1 MTRFDRPGSAGRT
14 ALVGVL
20 SAGGLAVLWMAC
32 LTPSGRTGITAAAGL
47 FPVAAVLLAGR
58 AAGWLCWA
66 VIALLGLLLLPN
78 KAVSLMFALFLGLY
92 PVAKSRLEQ
101 LRQRGL
107 EWVLKLLLFN
117 GAMLLT
123 YFVLLRF
130 TTAIDPQEFTI
141 AGVYLPGVVL
151 AFGNVVFCVY
161 DVALT
166 RLVGLYLRVWQPRV
180 RRWLHF

>member
-1 MTRFDRPGSAGRT
+1 MTRFDRQGSAGRT

-117 GAMLLT
+117 GAFLLLWYGLRELLGLSLPEWLAGRT
-123 YFVLLRF
+123 WLVLPAANLVFVCYDIGLSKLIALM
-130 TTAIDPQEFTI
+130 TA
-141 AGVYLPGVVL
+141 
-151 AFGNVVFCVY
+151 
-161 DVALT
+161 
-166 RLVGLYLRVWQPRV
+166 RLC
-180 RRWLHF
+180 RRGRR

>member
-58 AAGWLCWA
+58 TAGWLCWA

-117 GAMLLT
+117 GAFLLLWYGLRGLLGLSLPEWLAGRT
-123 YFVLLRF
+123 WLVLPAANLVFVCYDIGLPKLIALM
-130 TTAIDPQEFTI
+130 TA
-141 AGVYLPGVVL
+141 
-151 AFGNVVFCVY
+151 
-161 DVALT
+161 
-166 RLVGLYLRVWQPRV
+166 RLC
-180 RRWLHF
+180 RRGRR

>member
-20 SAGGLAVLWMAC
+20 SAGGLAVLWLAC
-32 LTPSGRTGITAAAGL
+32 LSPSGRTGITAAAGL

-66 VIALLGLLLLPN
+66 VIALLGLLLLPD
-78 KAVSLMFALFLGLY
+78 KAVSVMFALFLGLY

-101 LRQRGL
+101 LRRRGL

-117 GAMLLT
+117 GAFALLWFGLRGLLGLSLPQWLESHAWLLLPAANLV
-123 YFVLLRF
+123 FVCYDIGLSKL
-130 TTAIDPQEFTI
+130 I
-141 AGVYLPGVVL
+141 ALMT
-151 AFGNVVFCVY
+151 
-161 DVALT
+161 D
-166 RLVGLYLRVWQPRV
+166 RLCCRG
-180 RRWLHF
+180 RR

>member
-20 SAGGLAVLWMAC
+20 SAGGLAVLWLAC

-117 GAMLLT
+117 GAFLLLWYGLRGLLGLSLPEWLAGRTWLMLPAANLV
-123 YFVLLRF
+123 FVCYDIGLSKL
-130 TTAIDPQEFTI
+130 I
-141 AGVYLPGVVL
+141 ALM
-151 AFGNVVFCVY
+151 A
-161 DVALT
+161 A
-166 RLVGLYLRVWQPRV
+166 RLC
-180 RRWLHF
+180 RRGRR

>member
-117 GAMLLT
+117 GAFLLLW
-123 YFVLLRF
+123 YGLRGLLGLSLPEWLVLPAANLVFVCYDIGLSKLIALM
-130 TTAIDPQEFTI
+130 TA
-141 AGVYLPGVVL
+141 
-151 AFGNVVFCVY
+151 
-161 DVALT
+161 
-166 RLVGLYLRVWQPRV
+166 RLC
-180 RRWLHF
+180 RRG

>member
-1 MTRFDRPGSAGRT
+1 MIRFDRPGSAGRT

-117 GAMLLT
+117 GAFLLLWYGLRGLLGLSLPEWLAGRT
-123 YFVLLRF
+123 WLILPAANLVFVCYDIGLSKL
-130 TTAIDPQEFTI
+130 I
-141 AGVYLPGVVL
+141 ALM
-151 AFGNVVFCVY
+151 A
-161 DVALT
+161 A
-166 RLVGLYLRVWQPRV
+166 RLC
-180 RRWLHF
+180 RRGRR

>member
-1 MTRFDRPGSAGRT
+1 MIRFDRPGSAGRT

-117 GAMLLT
+117 GAFLLLWYGLRGLLGLSLPEWLAGRTWLMLPAANMV
-123 YFVLLRF
+123 FVCYDIGLSKL
-130 TTAIDPQEFTI
+130 I
-141 AGVYLPGVVL
+141 ALM
-151 AFGNVVFCVY
+151 A
-161 DVALT
+161 A
-166 RLVGLYLRVWQPRV
+166 RLC
-180 RRWLHF
+180 RRGRR

>member
-20 SAGGLAVLWMAC
+20 SAGGLAVLWLAC
-32 LTPSGRTGITAAAGL
+32 LTPSGRT
-47 FPVAAVLLAGR
+47 VLLAGR

-107 EWVLKLLLFN
+107 EWALKLLLFN
-117 GAMLLT
+117 GAFLLLWYGLRGLLGLSLPAWLAGRT
-123 YFVLLRF
+123 WLILPAANLVFVCYDIGLSKLIALM
-130 TTAIDPQEFTI
+130 TA
-141 AGVYLPGVVL
+141 
-151 AFGNVVFCVY
+151 
-161 DVALT
+161 
-166 RLVGLYLRVWQPRV
+166 RLC
-180 RRWLHF
+180 RRGQR

>member
-20 SAGGLAVLWMAC
+20 SAGGLSVLWLAC
-32 LTPSGRTGITAAAGL
+32 LAPSGRTGITAAAGL
-47 FPVAAVLLAGR
+47 FPVVAVLLAGR

-107 EWVLKLLLFN
+107 EWALKLLLFN
-117 GAMLLT
+117 GAFLLLWYGLRGLLGLSLPEWLAGRTWLMLPAANLV
-123 YFVLLRF
+123 FVCYDIGLSKL
-130 TTAIDPQEFTI
+130 I
-141 AGVYLPGVVL
+141 ALMTV
-151 AFGNVVFCVY
+151 
-161 DVALT
+161 
-166 RLVGLYLRVWQPRV
+166 RLC
-180 RRWLHF
+180 RRGRR

>member
-1 MTRFDRPGSAGRT
+1 MIRFDRPGSAGRT

-20 SAGGLAVLWMAC
+20 SAGGLAVLWLAC

-117 GAMLLT
+117 GAFLLLWYGLRGLLGLSLPEWLAGRT
-123 YFVLLRF
+123 WLVLPAANLVFVCYDIGLSKL
-130 TTAIDPQEFTI
+130 I
-141 AGVYLPGVVL
+141 ALM
-151 AFGNVVFCVY
+151 A
-161 DVALT
+161 A
-166 RLVGLYLRVWQPRV
+166 RLC
-180 RRWLHF
+180 RRGRR

>member
-1 MTRFDRPGSAGRT
+1 MTRFGRPGSAGRT

-20 SAGGLAVLWMAC
+20 SAGGLAVLWLAC
-32 LTPSGRTGITAAAGL
+32 LTPSGRAGITAAAGL

-117 GAMLLT
+117 GAFLLLWYGLRGLLGLSLPEWLAGRT
-123 YFVLLRF
+123 WLVLPAANLVFVCYDIGLSKL
-130 TTAIDPQEFTI
+130 I
-141 AGVYLPGVVL
+141 ALM
-151 AFGNVVFCVY
+151 A
-161 DVALT
+161 A
-166 RLVGLYLRVWQPRV
+166 RLC
-180 RRWLHF
+180 RRGRR

>member
-1 MTRFDRPGSAGRT
+1 MIRFDRPGSAGRT

-20 SAGGLAVLWMAC
+20 SAGGLAVLWLAC

-107 EWVLKLLLFN
+107 EWALKLLLFN
-117 GAMLLT
+117 GAFLLLWYGLRGLLGLSLPEWLAGRTWLMLPAANLV
-123 YFVLLRF
+123 FVCYDIGLSKLIALM
-130 TTAIDPQEFTI
+130 TA
-141 AGVYLPGVVL
+141 
-151 AFGNVVFCVY
+151 
-161 DVALT
+161 
-166 RLVGLYLRVWQPRV
+166 RLC
-180 RRWLHF
+180 RRGQR

>member
-20 SAGGLAVLWMAC
+20 SAGGLAVLWLAC

-117 GAMLLT
+117 GAFLLLWYGLRGLLGLSLPEWLAGRT
-123 YFVLLRF
+123 WLILPAANLVFVCYDIGLSKL
-130 TTAIDPQEFTI
+130 I
-141 AGVYLPGVVL
+141 ALM
-151 AFGNVVFCVY
+151 A
-161 DVALT
+161 A
-166 RLVGLYLRVWQPRV
+166 RLC
-180 RRWLHF
+180 RRGRR

>member
-66 VIALLGLLLLPN
+66 VIALLLLPN

-117 GAMLLT
+117 GAFLLLWYGLRGLLGLTLPEWLAGCTWLMLPVVNLV
-123 YFVLLRF
+123 FVCYDIGLSKLIALM
-130 TTAIDPQEFTI
+130 TA
-141 AGVYLPGVVL
+141 
-151 AFGNVVFCVY
+151 
-161 DVALT
+161 
-166 RLVGLYLRVWQPRV
+166 RLC
-180 RRWLHF
+180 RRG

>member
-117 GAMLLT
+117 GAFLLLW
-123 YFVLLRF
+123 YGLRGLL
-130 TTAIDPQEFTI
+130 
-141 AGVYLPGVVL
+141 GLSLPEWLSGRAWL
-151 AFGNVVFCVY
+151 LLPAANVVFVIY
-161 DVALT
+161 DVGLSKLIALLAC
-166 RLVGLYLRVWQPRV
+166 RLG
-180 RRWLHF
+180 RR